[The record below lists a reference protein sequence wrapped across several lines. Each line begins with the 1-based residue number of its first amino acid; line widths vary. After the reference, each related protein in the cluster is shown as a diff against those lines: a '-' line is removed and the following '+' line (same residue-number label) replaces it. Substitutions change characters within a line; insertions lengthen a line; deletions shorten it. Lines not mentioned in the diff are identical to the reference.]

1 MNTHTKAKQELIDM
15 TVEQRADFIAANYMG
30 PANRFRRQELM
41 KEITGETVPLVKCGI
56 THLKEAIQAADRD
69 SMDKALAAAKPA
81 KAAKK
86 AAKKPEPTASIE
98 LIPGI
103 LVIRKQCGRKGVIKA
118 NANGKME
125 IELEDGSIR
134 KPGAHRFKSLYNL
147 QNA

>member
-1 MNTHTKAKQELIDM
+1 MNTHAKTKQELIDM
-15 TVEQRADFIAANYMG
+15 TVEQRADYIASNYMG

-69 SMDKALAAAKPA
+69 SMDKALAAAK
-81 KAAKK
+81 AKK
-86 AAKKPEPTASIE
+86 APKADIQP
-98 LIPGI
+98 IPGI